1 MRLAGVFAAAAMVV
15 CLAANGRGQELFA
28 EQDRFYLAPIVGASW
43 AQVLDSDFQPVVAS
57 NLFTAGGA
65 GGMAFARDNGQ
76 LRLEFEGRYRDSFDV
91 RAVQGPLTLDL
102 GIVDNWSTMVN
113 AWRDFSITDRL
124 GVYGGGGIGAG
135 GYGFNYSLTVPTP
148 NDGIFGANRVTEFAW
163 QVGGGV
169 VYALHERITLDL
181 GYRFYSVGLGSTT
194 LNVVS
199 GGTVIGTDL
208 AQSSFA
214 ANELLFSLRIYEP
227 FRRWR

>member
-1 MRLAGVFAAAAMVV
+1 MRLAGVFAAAALVACM
-15 CLAANGRGQELFA
+15 AANGRGQDLFA
-28 EQDRFYLAPIVGASW
+28 EQDRFYLAPIVGTSW
-43 AQVLDSDFQPVVAS
+43 AQVLDVDFEPIVAS

-76 LRLEFEGRYRDSFDV
+76 LRLEFEGRYRDSFNTQ
-91 RAVQGPLTLDL
+91 AFAGPLTLDL

-113 AWRDFSITDRL
+113 AWRDFSITNRL

-163 QVGGGV
+163 QAGGGV
-169 VYALHERITLDL
+169 VYALHDRITLDL
-181 GYRFYSVGLGSTT
+181 GYRFYAVGIGSTT
-194 LNVVS
+194 LQVVS
-199 GGTVIGTDL
+199 GGSVIGTDT
-208 AQSSFA
+208 AQSYFA